1 MTHYSFHSKV
11 AIVTGSGQGIGL
23 EIALQL
29 VRAGA
34 SIVLNDIDAER
45 AQQAE
50 QEIQSLGG
58 KCVSL
63 VGDAGEIK
71 IIKSMVAKAIEAFGR
86 LDFAIAN
93 AGITTFGHFLDYSQA
108 EFESLLRLNLQGSF
122 FLAQEA
128 AKNMIQNQIKG
139 RLIFMSSVTGF
150 TFHPDLTAY
159 GMSKAALAFLAK
171 TLGVDLAKHQITVN
185 AIAPGATQTQRT
197 ADLVDGNYVETWE
210 KITPNGRC
218 ASPEDIAHAA
228 LFLLTE
234 EAHHI
239 TGQTLIID
247 GGWTSLSPS
256 P

>member
-1 MTHYSFHSKV
+1 MIHYSFHSKV
-11 AIVTGSGQGIGL
+11 AVITGAGQGIGL
-23 EIALQL
+23 QISLFLAK
-29 VRAGA
+29 AGA
-34 SIVLNDIDAER
+34 SIVLNDIDSEK
-45 AQQAE
+45 AQLAIK
-50 QEIQSLGG
+50 EIQSIGG
-58 KCVSL
+58 KCISV
-63 VGDAGEIK
+63 VGDAGEIE
-71 IIKSMVAKAIEAFGR
+71 IIKKMVYKAIEEFGS

-93 AGITTFGHFLDYSQA
+93 AGITTFGNFLDYSQT
-108 EFESLLRLNLQGSF
+108 EFNSLLRLNLQGSF

-128 AKNMIQNQIKG
+128 AKYMIKNQIKG

-197 ADLVDGNYVETWE
+197 SDLDDGNYVETWK

-218 ASPEDIAHAA
+218 ATTDDIAHAT
-228 LFLLTE
+228 LFFLTE
-234 EAHHI
+234 EAKHL